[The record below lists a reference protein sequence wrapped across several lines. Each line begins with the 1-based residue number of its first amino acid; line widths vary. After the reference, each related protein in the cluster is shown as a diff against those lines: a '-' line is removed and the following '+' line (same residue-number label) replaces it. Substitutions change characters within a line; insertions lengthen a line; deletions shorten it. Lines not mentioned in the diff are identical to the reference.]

1 MCMVQASGPKG
12 ALDFTEYRPVLEYV
26 LGRIKESLKK
36 HGDWQEYTPE
46 QVFEVVA
53 SEFDEYR
60 EALVKGQLEGRH
72 GQVDELLDVAAT
84 AVKGILALGR
94 GL

>member
-1 MCMVQASGPKG
+1 MERQASGPKG
-12 ALDFTEYRPVLEYV
+12 AMDFTEYRPVLEYV
-26 LGRIKESLKK
+26 LERIKESLKK
-36 HGDWQEYTPE
+36 HGDWQEYTPQ

-72 GQVDELLDVAAT
+72 GQLDELLDVAAT
-84 AVKGILALGR
+84 DRKSVV
-94 GL
+94 